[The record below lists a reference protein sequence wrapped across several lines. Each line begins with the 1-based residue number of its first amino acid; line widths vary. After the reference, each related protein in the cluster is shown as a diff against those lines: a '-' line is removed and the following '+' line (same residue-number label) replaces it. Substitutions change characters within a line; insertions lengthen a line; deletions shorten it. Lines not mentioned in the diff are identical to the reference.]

1 LSNKPKQSSRKEA
14 EIMVR
19 DYHTNIKMLNDSQS
33 DALFGSPNRPEI
45 PISGKGRTSDDTARR
60 GMMLSATQRRR
71 KQEEVLAVQY
81 AVGCCNAEGKQ
92 GEKIRT
98 IIDLVYWKGTHTM
111 YGAACA
117 VGITSSEWA
126 GKLAGRFFRW
136 VTQWFEDDN

>member
-19 DYHTNIKMLNDSQS
+19 DYHANVKALQESQAE
-33 DALFGSPNRPEI
+33 ALFSSPNRPEI

-60 GMMLSATQRRR
+60 GGMLSTTQRRR

-81 AVGCCNAEGKQ
+81 AIGRCQAEGKQ
-92 GEKIRT
+92 GEKIRK

-117 VGITSSEWA
+117 VGIASYEWA

-136 VTQWFEDDN
+136 VMEWFEDDN